1 MADNE
6 DIDILNKNL
15 NRYDDPDYLNVNGY
29 RPSVDLNSK
38 LKFEKSTI
46 EKIASVA
53 AYQVPG
59 VLALKGG
66 VISGIQETFGL
77 EDMTKGVSAEIG
89 EKEAAF
95 DISIIMEHGYSA
107 QKVYDDIKEIV
118 SEHIQSMTGLVAAE
132 INLKIVDLMTK
143 RDYENYKN
151 PGSDNLR

>member
-66 VISGIQETFGL
+66 VISGIQETFGS

-107 QKVYDDIKEIV
+107 QKAYDDIKEIV
-118 SEHIQSMTGLVAAE
+118 SEHIQSMTGLVAVE
-132 INLKIVDLMTK
+132 INLKIVDLRTK

-151 PGSDNLR
+151 PDSDNLR

>member
-66 VISGIQETFGL
+66 VISGIQETFGS

>member
-15 NRYDDPDYLNVNGY
+15 NRYDDPDYSNVNGY

-66 VISGIQETFGL
+66 VISGIQETFGS

-118 SEHIQSMTGLVAAE
+118 SEHIQSMTGLVAVE
-132 INLKIVDLMTK
+132 INLKIVDLRTK

-151 PGSDNLR
+151 PDSDNLR